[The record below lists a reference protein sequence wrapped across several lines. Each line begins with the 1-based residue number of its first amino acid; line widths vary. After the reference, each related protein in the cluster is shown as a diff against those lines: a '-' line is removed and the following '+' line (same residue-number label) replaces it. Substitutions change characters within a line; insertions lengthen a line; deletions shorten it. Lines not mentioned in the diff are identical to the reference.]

1 MANIESLV
9 NKIIEDAQR
18 EADSIVNIAQDKKSN
33 MINSEKEKAEAEKD
47 EILAKARI
55 EAQTRKERVISNAK
69 LKVRNNKLQA
79 KQEVMDRVFEIAL
92 EQLRNLPCDIFSKF
106 VKTSV
111 MSSGVDGNEKIIVN
125 KNYKPK
131 FNDELMNDINNSLK
145 ETGKVSNVD
154 LSVEI
159 RDIKDGFILAKKGI
173 ELNYTF
179 EDLMNSIR
187 EDIEGDILAVLFE

>member
-18 EADSIVNIAQDKKSN
+18 EADSIVSIAQDKKSK
-33 MINSEKEKAEAEKD
+33 MINIEKEKAEAEKD
-47 EILAKARI
+47 EILAKAKI

-69 LKVRNNKLQA
+69 LQVRNNKLQA

-92 EQLRNLPCDIFSKF
+92 EQLRNLPCDMFSKF

-111 MSSGVDGNEKIIVN
+111 MSSDVDGNEKIIVN
-125 KNYKPK
+125 EKYKSK

-154 LSVEI
+154 LSVET